1 MRPPQSDSS
10 GLPLRGTSPPD
21 QRTHSRIIIAHH
33 LVHTLYGHW
42 LSNDPRGSGSVETR
56 KPELDDLGPVH
67 RGRKRIQPS
76 RKDLKAF
83 YAEAEPIL
91 DHPIFWIDA
100 AKRQAIAEAFARA
113 VKDFGYTVWAC
124 AILWNHAHLLLRRH
138 RDDGHTMW
146 DVFAGFAREALRA
159 FSDVGP
165 EHPVWS
171 DRPYVVFVYDPPGVE
186 WRVDYI
192 EKNPE
197 KEGLLRQHFPFVQ
210 PYDGWPL
217 KKK

>member
-1 MRPPQSDSS
+1 
-10 GLPLRGTSPPD
+10 
-21 QRTHSRIIIAHH
+21 
-33 LVHTLYGHW
+33 
-42 LSNDPRGSGSVETR
+42 
-56 KPELDDLGPVH
+56 
-67 RGRKRIQPS
+67 
-76 RKDLKAF
+76 
-83 YAEAEPIL
+83 
-91 DHPIFWIDA
+91 
-100 AKRQAIAEAFARA
+100 
-113 VKDFGYTVWAC
+113 
-124 AILWNHAHLLLRRH
+124 
-138 RDDGHTMW
+138 MW